1 MGHLG
6 LGDCLKGLGK
16 IEEAIN
22 SYSKVIEIDP
32 QSVS

>member
-6 LGDCLKGLGK
+6 QGDCLKGLGK

-22 SYSKVIEIDP
+22 AYSKVIELDP
-32 QSVS
+32 